1 MDQARV
7 KEEQTKVALEERP
20 LLAWMVSPLLVEAS
34 IDKIRLLLKRLTR
47 WVLKTGMFPAQ
58 VYQTLKKSNASMRT
72 VLARQGPSVG

>member
-34 IDKIRLLLKRLTR
+34 IDKIRLLLKRPMRTAML
-47 WVLKTGMFPAQ
+47 PAQ
-58 VYQTLKKSNASMRT
+58 VYQTLKKSNESMRT
-72 VLARQGPSVG
+72 VLERQGPSAA